1 LVAASGTKTS
11 LAVLCDL
18 LEERWF
24 SMDLL
29 ADMLVDHAGATPNV
43 VVERVR
49 HTLPSGLARLATSTG
64 ERPLDRW
71 SRKVGLGLGRYVSY
85 PLGLLGC
92 RSRFDWFHV
101 ADHSYSH
108 LLFEL
113 PKGRSGVYC
122 HDIDAFRPLLEVPR
136 SPAHRALAR
145 ALLAGLRRARV
156 VFHSTLA
163 VRDDILAN
171 ALVPEE
177 RLVHAPYGVAP
188 EFRPEPTTADAR
200 LAGESP
206 FILHVGSLIPRKNPR
221 FLLKL
226 IVELCRAVP
235 GLRVFQV
242 GGRWTREQE
251 DTLAREGLGDRV
263 RQIESLGRA
272 ELAPYYRAAKV
283 VVLPS
288 TAEGFG
294 LPVIEALACGTPVV
308 ASDIPVLAQVGGE
321 GTLLCPVDDLGAWRN
336 AVERVLAGNGPT
348 REACLR
354 SAASYTWHQH
364 AATILGVYSALAS
377 GERS

>member
-1 LVAASGTKTS
+1 MSAGETKTS

-29 ADMLVDHAGATPNV
+29 ADMLIDHADATPNV

-49 HTLPSGLARLATSTG
+49 HTLPSGLARLATSSG
-64 ERPLDRW
+64 QGPLERW

-85 PLGLLGC
+85 PLELLGY

-108 LLFEL
+108 LIFEL

-122 HDIDAFRPLLEVPR
+122 HDIDAFRPLLEAPR
-136 SPAHRALAR
+136 SPAHRAVAR
-145 ALLAGLRRARV
+145 TLLAGFRRARV

-163 VRDDILAN
+163 VRDDILGH

-188 EFRPEPTTADAR
+188 EFRPEPTAADTR
-200 LAGESP
+200 LAGLSP
-206 FILHVGSLIPRKNPR
+206 FVLHVGSLIPRKNPG

-226 IVELCRAVP
+226 LVELCKAVP
-235 GLRVFQV
+235 DLTVFQV

-251 DTLAREGLGDRV
+251 ATIARAGLGDRV
-263 RQIESLGRA
+263 HQIESLGRA
-272 ELAPYYRAAKV
+272 ELAPYYRAARV

-294 LPVIEALACGTPVV
+294 LPVIEALACGMPVV

-321 GTLLCPVDDLGAWRN
+321 GTLLCPVDDLAAWRS
-336 AVERVLAGNGPT
+336 AVERVLGGNGPT

-354 SAASYTWHQH
+354 SAASYTWKKH